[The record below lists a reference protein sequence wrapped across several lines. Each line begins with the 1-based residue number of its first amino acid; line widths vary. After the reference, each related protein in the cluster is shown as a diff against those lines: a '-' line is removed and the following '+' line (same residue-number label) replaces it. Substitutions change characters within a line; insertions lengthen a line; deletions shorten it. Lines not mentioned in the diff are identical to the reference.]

1 MTQPTEPFQ
10 IIDATVDGIHSA
22 FKSGQLT
29 RRQPV
34 QMYIDRIERF
44 DKSGPAI
51 NSVITVSPTAL
62 AEADRMDADEKA
74 SRTMGALHGLSV
86 ILKDQI
92 DAVGVPTTLGSVLF
106 KNFYPSKAAF

>member
-29 RRQPV
+29 CRQLV

-51 NSVITVSPTAL
+51 NSVITISPTAL
-62 AEADRMDADEKA
+62 AEADRLDEDRKA
-74 SRTMGALHGLSV
+74 SRPMGTLHGIPV
-86 ILKDQI
+86 ILKDQNN
-92 DAVGVPTTLGSVLF
+92 AVDIPTTLGSATF
-106 KNFYPSKAAF
+106 KHC